1 MSYVKYW
8 PVTNN
13 KYHAIKTTVDGITF
27 DSRKEAN
34 YYCEL
39 KMLKQAGEVLE
50 IELQVPYELQPKY
63 WYKGKAIRA
72 ITYVAD
78 FMVTYADGRI
88 EVIDTKGVRTE
99 AYKIKKRL
107 LLYQYPGI
115 DFREV

>member
-1 MSYVKYW
+1 M
-8 PVTNN
+8 
-13 KYHAIKTTVDGITF
+13 DGITF

-72 ITYVAD
+72 IKYVAD
-78 FMVTYADGRI
+78 FRVTYADGHI